1 MAIDNILR
9 SGIAT
14 DRAAAA
20 RLARHSARH
29 FVVSMV
35 ESLRA
40 RRLLAGGG
48 WEERFVFH
56 MPPRVR
62 SWLDD
67 PERGLLIASGHFGNW
82 EIGAQALARFKPLV
96 AAARKVSN
104 PWVDA
109 FLQRRKPGANF
120 RLVAEWF
127 GSPTRYTEALKRGE
141 AVAMLIDLDA
151 RGEGI
156 KLDFFGRPAA
166 THVTLPMLHLVTK
179 APLIFA
185 ACRRVGLGRF
195 EITLSEPIEQRP
207 TGDKEA
213 DVRSILSRLNAELE
227 AAIQACPEQYLWAH
241 SRWKYG
247 AWEPPPGFVPLSGRL
262 GSSSGLSS

>member
-9 SGIAT
+9 AGIAT
-14 DRAAAA
+14 DPGSAA
-20 RLARHSARH
+20 RLARRSARH
-29 FVVSMV
+29 FVVSVV
-35 ESLRA
+35 ETLRA
-40 RRLLAGGG
+40 RRLLAGGA
-48 WEERFVFH
+48 WRERFVFH
-56 MPPRVR
+56 IPPRVKAL
-62 SWLDD
+62 LDD
-67 PERGLLIASGHFGNW
+67 PEAGLLIAGGHFGNW

-104 PWVDA
+104 PWVDR
-109 FLQRRKPGANF
+109 FLQRRKPGAGF
-120 RLVAEWF
+120 RLVPEWF
-127 GSPTRYTEALKRGE
+127 GGPTRYTDALRQGE

-156 KLDFFGRPAA
+156 KLDFFSRPAA
-166 THVTLPMLHLVTK
+166 THVTLAMLHLVTK

-185 ACRRVGLGRF
+185 VCRRAGLGRF
-195 EITLSEPIEQRP
+195 EITLGEPIEQRP

-227 AAIQACPEQYLWAH
+227 TAIRECPEQYLWAH

-262 GSSSGLSS
+262 GNSGGLSS